1 MRCDEKLVGGCG
13 GCVVRR
19 YRASVREDAEVG
31 TALLRL
37 SASDEDSGDNGRVSY
52 MLCDQQPAN
61 STTPPST
68 AAVVSPS
75 STAAAA
81 VVSVS
86 ADSGWL
92 STAAA
97 LDYETTR
104 QVRAASQHASRRNP
118 VRSLRTDLKS

>member
-1 MRCDEKLVGGCG
+1 
-13 GCVVRR
+13 
-19 YRASVREDAEVG
+19 VREDAEVG

-61 STTPPST
+61 STTPPS
-68 AAVVSPS
+68 
-75 STAAAA
+75 STTT

>member
-1 MRCDEKLVGGCG
+1 
-13 GCVVRR
+13 
-19 YRASVREDAEVG
+19 VREDAEVG

-61 STTPPST
+61 STTPPSST
-68 AAVVSPS
+68 TAVVPPS
-75 STAAAA
+75 GTAAAA

-97 LDYETTR
+97 LDYEATR
-104 QVRAASQHASRRNP
+104 QVRAASQHACRRNP

>member
-1 MRCDEKLVGGCG
+1 M
-13 GCVVRR
+13 
-19 YRASVREDAEVG
+19 REDAEVG

-61 STTPPST
+61 STTPP
-68 AAVVSPS
+68 